1 MQAQNSLSSQNTHQ
15 TRTGSL
21 SPLRAEPALA
31 HLKLGRTLASCEKLS
46 THEGVKPSQLE
57 EEKTDLHCSPLVSEK
72 LLMFV
77 NLLTHRIGD
86 I

>member
-1 MQAQNSLSSQNTHQ
+1 MQAQNSLSSQNTYQ
-15 TRTGSL
+15 KRNASL

-31 HLKLGRTLASCEKLS
+31 YLKLGRTLVSYEKLS

-57 EEKTDLHCSPLVSEK
+57 KEKTNLHCSPLVSEK